1 MDLSPLRPWLTLVHV
16 LGVLAF
22 VLLHG
27 ASAAVAFKL
36 RGERDRVRIQALL
49 ELSNAYLNWMY
60 LALLGLLLGGILS
73 GIAAGFWTSGDLWI
87 WASLALFISMLVAMY
102 VIATPYFDELR
113 HAVGLATFN
122 DVRKKL
128 EPPPPASDEELA
140 RLLASPR
147 PAQTAV
153 VGLGGIAVIAWLM
166 MMKPF

>member
-1 MDLSPLRPWLTLVHV
+1 MDLSPFRPWLTLVHV

-36 RGERDRVRIQALL
+36 RGERDRIRIGALL

-60 LALLGLLLGGILS
+60 LALLMLLVGGILS

-87 WASLALFISMLVAMY
+87 WVSLVLFIAILVAMY
-102 VIATPYFDELR
+102 VLATPYFEQLR
-113 HAVGLATFN
+113 HALGMATFN
-122 DVRKKL
+122 DIRKKL
-128 EPPPPASDEELA
+128 DPPSPASDDELA

-147 PAQTAV
+147 PVQTAV